1 VKNGESDITEK
12 VYPYQKMSAAK
23 IVLGEIAVWFL
34 FFLFYV
40 MWVSMGS
47 APSFITLIIALFL
60 VLYPILAILLLLSP
74 IILTMEIV
82 IDKQGILFKR
92 RFRPIVIQKVTDLKT
107 REFRGKEVNIT
118 ITGLTPDGKEVRKR
132 VARAGGRD
140 VGKKWGGFKADLQ
153 KIKSK

>member
-1 VKNGESDITEK
+1 MEK
-12 VYPYQKMSAAK
+12 VYPYQKMSTAK

-74 IILTMEIV
+74 AILTTEIV
-82 IDKQGILFKR
+82 ISNKGVLFKR

-107 REFRGKEVNIT
+107 REFRGKEVKIT
-118 ITGLTPDGKEVRKR
+118 ITGLTPEGGEVHKTL
-132 VARAGGRD
+132 ARTGSD
-140 VGKKWGGFKADLQ
+140 VGKRWEEFKADLQ